1 MVRSTPAFT
10 PNSFRVIV
18 PFAVPSNWGTIQPL
32 EVIAPEGSLVNA
44 LPPAAM
50 AGGNVET
57 SQRIVD
63 VVLGALSKAMPDSL
77 PAASYGTMSNVTIG
91 GLDPRSGEPFAYY
104 ETIAGGMGA
113 RPWADGL
120 DATHC
125 HMTNSLNTPI
135 EALEHAYPYR
145 VRRYAV
151 RRGSGGAGRYRGG
164 DGIEREIEILT
175 DARVTVLSDRRTGAP
190 YGLAGGE
197 PGEPGRNAVLAPHG
211 ERTELGGKVSVDVPA
226 GSVLQIHTPG
236 GGGFGRAL
244 PSETRPPSGPGG
256 LS

>member
-1 MVRSTPAFT
+1 
-10 PNSFRVIV
+10 
-18 PFAVPSNWGTIQPL
+18 
-32 EVIAPEGSLVNA
+32 VIAPEGSLVNA
-44 LPPAAM
+44 QAPAAM

-63 VVLGALSKAMPDSL
+63 VVLGALAQALPDRI
-77 PAASYGTMSNVTIG
+77 PAASYGTMSNLTIG
-91 GLDPRSGEPFAYY
+91 GVDPRTGQPFAYY

-151 RRGSGGAGRYRGG
+151 RRGTGGAGQYRGG
-164 DGIEREIEILT
+164 DGIERELEMLT
-175 DARVTVLSDRRTGAP
+175 DARVTILSDRRVGTP

-197 PGEPGRNAVLAPHG
+197 PGATGRNSLVGPDG
-211 ERTELGGKVSVDVPA
+211 DVTELPGKASIDVEAASVIR
-226 GSVLQIHTPG
+226 IHTPG
-236 GGGFGRAL
+236 GGGFGRADS
-244 PSETRPPSGPGG
+244 PEGRE
-256 LS
+256 